1 MQEKLKPFTII
12 ATKNELEEISKK
24 ILDSESMEI
33 VPLENLIDDEILIRL
48 KNEKENPYE
57 TLYENFLRIFEL
69 AERTPEPKTWRIKFP
84 LVFNKDEVREFS
96 EELYKSMREISQ
108 KVEELKT
115 ERNQLSREIEL
126 FEKLKPLRIKME
138 ELRKLRTFKY
148 KVGRINRAY
157 FERLIESVKK
167 DNILI
172 LSLNG
177 DENFMW
183 VFIIYEATLE
193 IDKTLSIANFI
204 EHRISENYEGT
215 PRDILWNLWDKYRA
229 LEYEIET
236 LKLTLKKKFFENR
249 RYIYKYFDRIYVL
262 KNIYDLVHKFKFTRN
277 FFFISGWSTERLYRE
292 LLEYSTSNEEIL
304 VLECNLNNTKAP
316 TLLKNKGFF
325 KHFEFITKMFGTP
338 SNNEIDPTP
347 IISLLFLLFYGM
359 MFGDVGHGLVLTL
372 GGFLIYRK
380 SKSEWFYILGASGIS
395 SMIFGI
401 LYGSFFGFEE
411 VIKPMWKRPMDNIN
425 FFLILSIG
433 FGIATI
439 TLAMVLNIV
448 NKIIQGERLKLL
460 FDPNGFPGI
469 SLYWILLGSILYMF
483 RNGSFPMI
491 SLVFVATL
499 VALMYLK
506 EIIFGEGTVTERI
519 IQGFVEVF
527 EILLGYLSNT
537 LSFLRLGAFA
547 LNHAGL
553 FLAFY
558 LMAKMS
564 KNVVGSLVIIL
575 LGNILIIGL
584 EGLIVFIQT
593 LRLEYYEFFTRFFKG
608 EGREFKPEK
617 YKF

>member
-1 MQEKLKPFTII
+1 VQEKLKPFTII

-262 KNIYDLVHKFKFTRN
+262 KNIYDSRAEAK
-277 FFFISGWSTERLYRE
+277 SGYKIGE
-292 LLEYSTSNEEIL
+292 
-304 VLECNLNNTKAP
+304 
-316 TLLKNKGFF
+316 
-325 KHFEFITKMFGTP
+325 
-338 SNNEIDPTP
+338 
-347 IISLLFLLFYGM
+347 
-359 MFGDVGHGLVLTL
+359 
-372 GGFLIYRK
+372 
-380 SKSEWFYILGASGIS
+380 GIS
-395 SMIFGI
+395 FPWPELYITAPIMAVNGATATTPKLPTKILRISEATKFIF
-401 LYGSFFGFEE
+401 
-411 VIKPMWKRPMDNIN
+411 NICFN
-425 FFLILSIG
+425 
-433 FGIATI
+433 
-439 TLAMVLNIV
+439 
-448 NKIIQGERLKLL
+448 
-460 FDPNGFPGI
+460 
-469 SLYWILLGSILYMF
+469 
-483 RNGSFPMI
+483 
-491 SLVFVATL
+491 
-499 VALMYLK
+499 
-506 EIIFGEGTVTERI
+506 
-519 IQGFVEVF
+519 
-527 EILLGYLSNT
+527 
-537 LSFLRLGAFA
+537 
-547 LNHAGL
+547 
-553 FLAFY
+553 
-558 LMAKMS
+558 
-564 KNVVGSLVIIL
+564 
-575 LGNILIIGL
+575 
-584 EGLIVFIQT
+584 
-593 LRLEYYEFFTRFFKG
+593 
-608 EGREFKPEK
+608 FKPSPM
-617 YKF
+617 KFINKAV